1 MFLNE
6 TEIFLSKGEVM
17 TEQLQSENK
26 PVPIMVRLPAD
37 LHAAIK
43 QLAESERRSMNSQ
56 IIILLESAIK
66 ATVTDD

>member
-1 MFLNE
+1 M
-6 TEIFLSKGEVM
+6 S
-17 TEQLQSENK
+17 EQLQSENK

-37 LHAAIK
+37 LHAVIK

-66 ATVTDD
+66 ATVTDDSA

>member
-1 MFLNE
+1 
-6 TEIFLSKGEVM
+6 M

-37 LHAAIK
+37 LHAVIK

-66 ATVTDD
+66 ATVTDPT

>member
-1 MFLNE
+1 M
-6 TEIFLSKGEVM
+6 S
-17 TEQLQSENK
+17 EQLQSENK

-37 LHAAIK
+37 LHAVIK

-66 ATVTDD
+66 ATVTDDDS

>member
-1 MFLNE
+1 MP
-6 TEIFLSKGEVM
+6 
-17 TEQLQSENK
+17 EQLQSENK

-37 LHAAIK
+37 LHAVIK

-66 ATVTDD
+66 ATVTDDDS